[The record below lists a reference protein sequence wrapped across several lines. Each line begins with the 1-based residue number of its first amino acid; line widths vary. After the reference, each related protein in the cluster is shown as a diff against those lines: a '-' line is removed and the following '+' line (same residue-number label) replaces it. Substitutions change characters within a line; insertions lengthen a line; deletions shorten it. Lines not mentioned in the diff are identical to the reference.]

1 MRPDNV
7 NAHLD
12 RVISN
17 HADALSQGA
26 IITVTEASIRVRLLP
41 IQ

>member
-1 MRPDNV
+1 V
-7 NAHLD
+7 ILD
-12 RVISN
+12 

-26 IITVTEASIRVRLLP
+26 IVTVTEARIRVRLLP